1 MWALPCKLHTC
12 RRAWPIFDPRI
23 GSDRKGDVFEV
34 LVAQIGELNIDLA
47 SDLIVG
53 GRRDADAAR
62 FCDALKPRRNVNAV
76 SKDIMGFDDYIT
88 DIYARAESNTPV
100 FHLIDS

>member
-1 MWALPCKLHTC
+1 MPDH
-12 RRAWPIFDPRI
+12 RI

-34 LVAQIGELNIDLA
+34 LLAQIVELNPDLA

-53 GRRDADAAR
+53 KRRDGDAAW

-76 SKDIMGFDDYIT
+76 SKNIMGFDDYVADVDAHT
-88 DIYARAESNTPV
+88 KSNAPV
-100 FHLIDS
+100 FRIVEWEFIVAVRELAASSNS